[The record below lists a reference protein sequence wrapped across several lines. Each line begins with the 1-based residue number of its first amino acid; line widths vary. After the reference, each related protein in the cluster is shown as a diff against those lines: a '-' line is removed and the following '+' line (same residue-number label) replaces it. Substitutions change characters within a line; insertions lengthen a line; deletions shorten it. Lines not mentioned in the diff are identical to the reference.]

1 MVQYYFQYLKG
12 KQQPLQ
18 INAVVSIQA
27 KIHKSS
33 GRKSQRQFAS
43 CHMENVIKSLSL
55 DIQLVWILSRILA
68 PCSNEVSEY

>member
-43 CHMENVIKSLSL
+43 CHMENVIKSLSRYPASL
-55 DIQLVWILSRILA
+55 NFVEDFSALF
-68 PCSNEVSEY
+68 